1 MYCEFA
7 LHFMY
12 QTLLVLVVQK
22 YFYYLLNLLSFGNFC
37 DNNDLSGILY
47 LKNNLLCTLNT
58 DKANAIFFVWK
69 QNNALLHMHVADV
82 P

>member
-1 MYCEFA
+1 MYGEFA

-47 LKNNLLCTLNT
+47 LKTTSCAHEIQTKLMQ
-58 DKANAIFFVWK
+58 FFCLEAK
-69 QNNALLHMHVADV
+69 QCIIAYACG
-82 P
+82 